1 MYVEVILVMLIL
13 GNEGILYLYYIVN
26 VVNKDLIRMNL
37 FIVIFLIDGS
47 NNNFNNKFGEI

>member
-37 FIVIFLIDGS
+37 FIVIF
-47 NNNFNNKFGEI
+47 F